1 MSYADELPPLSAYD
15 DDNFEQPT
23 PRLSVVQDT
32 GTADELPEA
41 EPAVTIPTVDVAG
54 VWDNPSPEP
63 DFVWDKHIPR
73 GHVCLLSGH
82 GGSGKSTAAL
92 QLCVAVAMG
101 LPLWGVPTT
110 QGPVVFFSGE
120 DAGPILR
127 HRLAAICHNLNVNPH
142 LLAQRLL
149 VLDATSEPVLYRELA
164 EFGRHTLEPAP
175 VFHRLAE
182 ILTERQPALCVV
194 DNASDAYEANEND
207 RAQVRAFV
215 RGLASLGR
223 QGSNP
228 AIMLLTHTPKA
239 SVRGGGESYSGSTAW
254 HNSARARLSLAPDRD
269 DPARVIL
276 TLDKLN
282 LAPMTAEP
290 LRLARTMGGVLVLDS
305 ETPDFSGLTGE
316 PTEPPE
322 TAILRILADFNR
334 RGEHVS
340 AEQSAH
346 GNAWKMLRPESAFPK
361 RSFPTAGTLFAAL
374 RQMERSGTI
383 EKGIYVNS
391 YRKERTEWLLTLA
404 GWESIGESAPTAPT
418 APTCTDGAPSEVD
431 ALRQG
436 ALAPTAPTCGPR
448 SMRVFFS
455 ADVGA
460 DVDANLD
467 TPTLAEKSPSQ
478 PPAEGTRADGTN
490 PRAMGTNPRA
500 KGTNPRAKRTRRSK
514 KS

>member
-1 MSYADELPPLSAYD
+1 MSWADDIPPLEAYD
-15 DDNFEQPT
+15 DFEPSP
-23 PRLSVVQDT
+23 PRLSVVPAA
-32 GTADELPEA
+32 GAADDVLPES
-41 EPAVTIPTVDVAG
+41 EPAVTIPAVDVAG

-92 QLCVAVAMG
+92 QMCVAVAMG

-127 HRLAAICHNLNVNPH
+127 HRLAAICHNLNANPH

-182 ILTERQPALCVV
+182 ILTERQPVLCVV

-239 SVRGGGESYSGSTAW
+239 SIRGGGESYSGSTAW

-269 DPARVIL
+269 DASRVVL
-276 TLDKLN
+276 SLDKMN
-282 LAPMTAEP
+282 LAP
-290 LRLARTMGGVLVLDS
+290 
-305 ETPDFSGLTGE
+305 
-316 PTEPPE
+316 
-322 TAILRILADFNR
+322 
-334 RGEHVS
+334 
-340 AEQSAH
+340 
-346 GNAWKMLRPESAFPK
+346 
-361 RSFPTAGTLFAAL
+361 
-374 RQMERSGTI
+374 
-383 EKGIYVNS
+383 
-391 YRKERTEWLLTLA
+391 
-404 GWESIGESAPTAPT
+404 
-418 APTCTDGAPSEVD
+418 
-431 ALRQG
+431 
-436 ALAPTAPTCGPR
+436 
-448 SMRVFFS
+448 
-455 ADVGA
+455 
-460 DVDANLD
+460 
-467 TPTLAEKSPSQ
+467 
-478 PPAEGTRADGTN
+478 
-490 PRAMGTNPRA
+490 
-500 KGTNPRAKRTRRSK
+500 
-514 KS
+514 

>member
-1 MSYADELPPLSAYD
+1 MSWADELPPLDAYAD
-15 DDNFEQPT
+15 EFEQPA
-23 PRLSVVQDT
+23 PRLSVVPAA
-32 GTADELPEA
+32 GAGDELPA
-41 EPAVTIPTVDVAG
+41 PEPAVTIPTVDVAG

-92 QLCVAVAMG
+92 QMCVAVAMG

-239 SVRGGGESYSGSTAW
+239 SIRGGGESYSGSTAW

-269 DPARVIL
+269 DTSRVVL
-276 TLDKLN
+276 SLDKMN

-290 LRLARTMGGVLVLDS
+290 LRLARTMGGVLVLDES
-305 ETPDFSGLTGE
+305 THDAAGE
-316 PTEPPE
+316 PTEPPQ
-322 TAILRILADFNR
+322 TALLRILADFVKR
-334 RGEHVS
+334 DEKVS
-340 AEQSAH
+340 TAPNSPRT
-346 GNAWKMLRPESAFPK
+346 NAWALLRQETGFPK
-361 RSFPTAGTLFAAL
+361 RAFPTSVALFSAV
-374 RQMERSGTI
+374 RQLERDGFI
-383 EKGIYVNS
+383 EKLE
-391 YRKERTEWLLTLA
+391 YRNQSRKDKTAWTLTA
-404 GWESIGESAPTAPT
+404 KGWGEIGEVAPSAPSAPTPEVGTVDAVSAAGSAPSAPT
-418 APTCTDGAPSEVD
+418 SGTRGMGGERAHE
-431 ALRQG
+431 
-436 ALAPTAPTCGPR
+436 
-448 SMRVFFS
+448 
-455 ADVGA
+455 VGA
-460 DVDANLD
+460 EVGANL
-467 TPTLAEKSPSQ
+467 PGSPMAEKSTCARCDGEGCGFCQPEGASQ
-478 PPAEGTRADGTN
+478 
-490 PRAMGTNPRA
+490 
-500 KGTNPRAKRTRRSK
+500 
-514 KS
+514 